1 MQDKTCPNCGSLQ
14 SSNSLFC
21 SQCSN
26 PLEENISVFSKHKT
40 TIIITALATMCACLI
55 AVMIGFSGR
64 QAAVDSPNPTTTVS
78 SNQSENQTSPD
89 TVDLKIKGNRNSK
102 IYHLP
107 GCPNYNDISDKNIVW
122 FKTHEEAKSAGYR
135 MARNC

>member
-1 MQDKTCPNCGSLQ
+1 MRDKICPFCDAVQ
-14 SSNSLFC
+14 SSDSLFC

-26 PLEENISVFSKHKT
+26 PLEENISVFSRHKT

-64 QAAVDSPNPTTTVS
+64 QAAIDSPTATVS
-78 SNQSENQTSPD
+78 GSNSEIKTLVGQT
-89 TVDLKIKGNRNSK
+89 DLKIKGNKNSK

-107 GCPNYNDISDKNIVW
+107 GCPNYNDIAERNIVW
-122 FKTHEEAKSAGYR
+122 FKTHEEAKAAGFR